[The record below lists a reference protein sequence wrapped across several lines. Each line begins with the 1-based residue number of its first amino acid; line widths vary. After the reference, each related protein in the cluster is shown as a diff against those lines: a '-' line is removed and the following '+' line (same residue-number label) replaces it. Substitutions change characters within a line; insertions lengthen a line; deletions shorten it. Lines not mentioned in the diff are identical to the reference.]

1 MVEDYT
7 NSITKNMEKFQ
18 DILATVYELIVK
30 YGMTFIM
37 AIVVLIV
44 GLIVIKWITR
54 ALVRLMKKGNVN
66 PSLIPFLRTL
76 SNILL
81 KAMLIIS
88 VMGMVGIEMTS
99 FIAVLGAAGLAVGLA
114 LQGTLQ
120 NFAGGVMILLFKPY
134 EVGHFIEAQ
143 GYMGTVKEIQIFT
156 TVLNTPDNRKVII
169 PNSPLATGS
178 ITNFSAM
185 PTRRIDFSFGIGY
198 GDNID
203 KAKDILLKMAQKD
216 DRVLKEDN
224 PPQVMVEALGDSSV
238 NLKLRT
244 WVKSEDYWSLFFDV
258 TENVKKQFD
267 AAGISI
273 PFPQSDVHLYNHKG

>member
-1 MVEDYT
+1 
-7 NSITKNMEKFQ
+7 MEKFQ
-18 DILATVYELIVK
+18 EILAKVYELAVT
-30 YGMTFIM
+30 YGMKFIM

-44 GLIVIKWITR
+44 GLIVVKWIVK
-54 ALVRLMKKGNVN
+54 AMVRLMKKGNVN
-66 PSLIPFLRTL
+66 ESLIPFLKSLT
-76 SNILL
+76 NIML
-81 KAMLIIS
+81 KLMLVIS
-88 VMGMVGIEMTS
+88 VMGMVGIQMTS

-143 GYMGTVKEIQIFT
+143 GYMGTVSEIQIFT
-156 TVLNTPDNRKVII
+156 TVLSTPDNRKVII
-169 PNSPLATGS
+169 PNSPMATGS

-185 PTRRIDFSFGIGY
+185 PTRRIDFAFGIGY
-198 GDNID
+198 TDDID
-203 KAKDILLKMAQKD
+203 KAKAILLKMAQKD

-224 PPQVMVEALGDSSV
+224 PPVVMVESLGDSSV

-258 TENVKKQFD
+258 TENVKKEYD

-273 PFPQSDVHLYNHKG
+273 PFPQQDVHLYNHKG

>member
-1 MVEDYT
+1 
-7 NSITKNMEKFQ
+7 MEKFEET
-18 DILATVYELIVK
+18 LAKVYDLIVT
-30 YGMTFIM
+30 YGMKFLM
-37 AIVVLIV
+37 AIVVLIA
-44 GLIVIKWITR
+44 GLIVIRWITR
-54 ALVRLMKKGNVN
+54 ALVRFMKKGNIN
-66 PSLIPFLRTL
+66 PSLIPFLKTL
-76 SNILL
+76 TNIGL
-81 KAMLIIS
+81 KVMLIIS
-88 VMGMVGIEMTS
+88 VMGMVGIQMTS

-156 TVLNTPDNRKVII
+156 TVLTTPDNRKVII

-178 ITNFSAM
+178 IINYSAM
-185 PTRRIDFSFGIGY
+185 PIRRIDFSFGIGY
-198 GDNID
+198 GDDID

-216 DRVLKEDN
+216 ERVLKDEN
-224 PPQVMVEALGDSSV
+224 PPAVMVEALADSSV

-244 WVKSEDYWSLFFDV
+244 WVKSEDYWSLFFDI

-273 PFPQSDVHLYNHKG
+273 PFPQRDVHLYNHK

>member
-1 MVEDYT
+1 
-7 NSITKNMEKFQ
+7 MENFQ
-18 DILATVYELIVK
+18 EVIERLYGLFVR
-30 YGMTFIM
+30 YGMKFLL
-37 AIVVLIV
+37 AVVVLIV
-44 GLIVIKWITR
+44 GLILIRWITR
-54 ALVRLMKKGNVN
+54 GLVRMMKRAKVN
-66 PSLIPFLRTL
+66 ESLIPFLRSLT
-76 SNILL
+76 NILL
-81 KAMLIIS
+81 KVMLVIS

-99 FIAVLGAAGLAVGLA
+99 FIAVLGAVGLAVGLA

-143 GYMGTVKEIQIFT
+143 GHMGTVKEIQIFNT
-156 TVLNTPDNRKVII
+156 ILTTPDNRKIVI

-178 ITNFSAM
+178 LINYSAI

-198 GDNID
+198 SDDID

-216 DRVLKEDN
+216 ERVLKEEN
-224 PPQVMVEALGDSSV
+224 PPEVHVEALADSSV

-244 WVKSEDYWSLFFDV
+244 WVKSEDYWSLFFDI

-267 AAGISI
+267 AAGVSI
-273 PFPQSDVHLYNHKG
+273 PFPQQDVHLYSHKSQV

>member
-1 MVEDYT
+1 
-7 NSITKNMEKFQ
+7 MEKFQ
-18 DILATVYELIVK
+18 EILGQVYELIVT
-30 YGMTFIM
+30 YGMKFVT
-37 AIVVLIV
+37 AIVVLVV
-44 GLIVIKWITR
+44 GLIVIKWISK
-54 ALVRLMKKGNVN
+54 ALVRLMRKGNVN
-66 PSLIPFLRTL
+66 ESLIPFLKSM

-81 KAMLIIS
+81 KVMLIIS
-88 VMGMVGIEMTS
+88 VMGMVGIQMTS

-143 GYMGTVKEIQIFT
+143 GFMGTVKEIQIFT
-156 TVLNTPDNRKVII
+156 TVLATPDNRKVII

-185 PTRRIDFSFGIGY
+185 PIRRIDFAFGIGY
-198 GDNID
+198 SDDID
-203 KAKDILLKMAQKD
+203 KAKEILLKMAQKD
-216 DRVLKEDN
+216 DRVLKDEN
-224 PPQVMVEALGDSSV
+224 PPEVMVEGLGDSSV

-244 WVKSEDYWSLFFDV
+244 WVKSEDYWGLWFDT
-258 TENVKKQFD
+258 TEGVKKQFD

-273 PFPQSDVHLYNHKG
+273 PFPQQDVHLYNHK

>member
-1 MVEDYT
+1 
-7 NSITKNMEKFQ
+7 MENFQ
-18 DILATVYELIVK
+18 EVIQRLYGLFVR
-30 YGMTFIM
+30 YGMKFIL

-44 GLIVIKWITR
+44 GLIVIRWITR
-54 ALVRLMKKGNVN
+54 GLVKMMKRGNVN
-66 PSLIPFLRTL
+66 ESLIPFLRSLT
-76 SNILL
+76 NILL
-81 KAMLIIS
+81 KVMLVIS

-143 GYMGTVKEIQIFT
+143 GYMGTVKEIQIF
-156 TVLNTPDNRKVII
+156 NTILVSPDNRKIVI

-178 ITNFSAM
+178 LTNFSAM

-198 GDNID
+198 EDDID
-203 KAKDILLKMAQKD
+203 KAKEILLNMAQTD
-216 DRVLKEDN
+216 DRVLKEES
-224 PPQVMVEALGDSSV
+224 PPEVMVEALADSSV

-244 WVKSEDYWSLFFDV
+244 WVKSEDYWSLFFDI

-267 AAGISI
+267 GAKISI
-273 PFPQSDVHLYNHKG
+273 PYPQQDVHIYNHKG

>member
-1 MVEDYT
+1 
-7 NSITKNMEKFQ
+7 MEKFQ
-18 DILATVYELIVK
+18 EILAKVYELIVT
-30 YGMTFIM
+30 YGMKFIM

-44 GLIVIKWITR
+44 GLIVIKWIVK
-54 ALVRLMKKGNVN
+54 ALVRLMRKGNVN
-66 PSLIPFLRTL
+66 ESLIPFLKTL
-76 SNILL
+76 TKVLL
-81 KAMLIIS
+81 KVMLVIS
-88 VMGMVGIEMTS
+88 VMGMVGIQMTS

-156 TVLNTPDNRKVII
+156 TVLTTPDNRKVII

-185 PTRRIDFSFGIGY
+185 PIRRIDFSFGIGY
-198 GDNID
+198 GDDID
-203 KAKDILLKMAQKD
+203 KAKGILQKMADKD
-216 DRVLKEDN
+216 DRVLKDEN
-224 PPQVMVEALGDSSV
+224 PPVVMVESLGDSSV

-244 WVKSEDYWSLFFDV
+244 WVKSEDYWGLFFDT
-258 TENVKKQFD
+258 TEGVKKQFD

-273 PFPQSDVHLYNHKG
+273 PFPQQDVHLYNHKG

>member
-1 MVEDYT
+1 
-7 NSITKNMEKFQ
+7 MEKFME
-18 DILATVYELIVK
+18 ILDRMYALFVR
-30 YGMTFIM
+30 YGMKFVM

-44 GLIVIKWITR
+44 GLIVIKWIVK
-54 ALVRLMKKGNVN
+54 ALVRVMKKGNVN
-66 PSLIPFLRTL
+66 ESLIPFLKSMT
-76 SNILL
+76 NILL
-81 KAMLIIS
+81 KVMLVIS
-88 VMGMVGIEMTS
+88 VMGMVGIQMTS

-198 GDNID
+198 SDDID

-216 DRVLKEDN
+216 ERVLKDEN
-224 PPQVMVEALGDSSV
+224 PPEVMVEALGDSSV

-258 TENVKKQFD
+258 TENVKKQYD

-273 PFPQSDVHLYNHKG
+273 PFPQRDIHLYNHKG

>member
-1 MVEDYT
+1 MENFQEFFAGIYT
-7 NSITKNMEKFQ
+7 
-18 DILATVYELIVK
+18 LIAE
-30 YGMTFIM
+30 YGMQFIL
-37 AIVVLIV
+37 AIVVLIL
-44 GLIVIKWITR
+44 GLIVIKWISR

-76 SNILL
+76 ANILL
-81 KAMLIIS
+81 KVMLVIS

-143 GYMGTVKEIQIFT
+143 GFMGTVKEIQIFT
-156 TVLNTPDNRKVII
+156 TVLSTPDNRKVII

-203 KAKDILLKMAQKD
+203 KAKEILLSMAQND

-224 PPQVMVEALGDSSV
+224 PPEVMVEALGDSSV

-244 WVKSEDYWSLFFDV
+244 WVKSEDYWSLFFYV

-273 PFPQSDVHLYNHKG
+273 PFPQRDVHLYNHKG

>member
-1 MVEDYT
+1 
-7 NSITKNMEKFQ
+7 MEKIQ
-18 DILATVYELIVK
+18 EILENLYGLFVR
-30 YGMTFIM
+30 YGMKFLL
-37 AIVVLIV
+37 AIVVLV
-44 GLIVIKWITR
+44 LGLLVIRWITR
-54 ALVRLMKKGNVN
+54 GMVKMMKRGNVN
-66 PSLIPFLRTL
+66 ESLIPFLKSLT
-76 SNILL
+76 NILL
-81 KAMLIIS
+81 KVMLVIS

-143 GYMGTVKEIQIFT
+143 GYMGTVKEIQIF
-156 TVLNTPDNRKVII
+156 NTILLSPDNRKIVI

-178 ITNFSAM
+178 LTNFSAM

-198 GDNID
+198 EDNID
-203 KAKDILLKMAQKD
+203 KAKEILLNMAQTD

-224 PPQVMVEALGDSSV
+224 PPEVMVEALADSSV

-244 WVKSEDYWSLFFDV
+244 WVKSEDYWSLFFDI

-267 AAGISI
+267 GAKISI
-273 PFPQSDVHLYNHKG
+273 PYPQQDVHLYNHKA

>member
-1 MVEDYT
+1 MT
-7 NSITKNMEKFQ
+7 NIQ
-18 DILATVYELIVK
+18 DVLERIYGLVVR
-30 YGMTFIM
+30 YGMKFIM
-37 AIVVLIV
+37 AVVVLIV
-44 GLIVIKWITR
+44 GLIVIRWITR
-54 ALVRLMKKGNVN
+54 AIVRMMKKGNVN
-66 PSLIPFLRTL
+66 PSLIPFLKTL
-76 SNILL
+76 TNMLL
-81 KAMLIIS
+81 KVMLVIS
-88 VMGMVGIEMTS
+88 VMGMVGIQMTS

-156 TVLNTPDNRKVII
+156 TVLTTPDNRKVII

-178 ITNFSAM
+178 ITNYSAM
-185 PTRRIDFSFGIGY
+185 PERRIDFSFGIGY
-198 GDNID
+198 GDDID
-203 KAKDILLKMAQKD
+203 KAKEILLGMARKD
-216 DRVLKEDN
+216 ERVLKEEN
-224 PPQVMVEALGDSSV
+224 PPVVMVEALGDSSV

-244 WVKSEDYWSLFFDV
+244 WVKSEDYWSLFFDT

-273 PFPQSDVHLYNHKG
+273 PFPQTDVHLYNHKS